1 MKVYDIISEATPQY
15 TPGALA
21 RRNAARTQTRVA
33 PSQTATPTATPAK
46 TSGPSDLRNQ
56 RTAQAAELRRQGG
69 PKSFRKAGD
78 IIKKHHEI
86 WKTGNGE
93 AAKAVEKSFYA
104 KLGTST
110 VWFLKA
116 LGFVS
121 AAGELWVD
129 LGGLEELY
137 NNKEITK
144 EDYEAERE
152 FAFGVFEAQ
161 ILVPM
166 IARALANSR
175 IVLMIIRGIKN
186 IVLGAGAI
194 AGVTTGGVVS
204 AASIAAMIAT
214 EAGITAL
221 QMWIGSD
228 QGKDYI
234 ASGIGKWLRY
244 PGAVGESIWNWLMNG
259 FKISTF
265 YADAEKKQGKFQN
278 QKALKA
284 ATTPQEKQAAQQ
296 AIAAADADADDE
308 ASRARGRKDLK

>member
-1 MKVYDIISEATPQY
+1 MKVYEILSEAVPATGNVIPFPQGGRSG
-15 TPGALA
+15 P
-21 RRNAARTQTRVA
+21 
-33 PSQTATPTATPAK
+33 PSTTVTPAT
-46 TSGPSDLRNQ
+46 TSGQSGLRNQ

-175 IVLMIIRGIKN
+175 IVLMIISGIKN
-186 IVLGAGAI
+186 IVLGAGAV

-221 QMWIGSD
+221 QMWVGSD